1 MKRKIIIQ
9 AEILTDDP
17 SVDEAAVKE
26 ALSRLPAA
34 ECTIPLLFDVSLA
47 QAPADAK
54 HIWLY
59 DDGDDTGPWRYAMN
73 PEDTDGPLVSG
84 NAVYELL
91 SLGVCVA
98 LHCNYPR
105 ADRYGAPLLASADS
119 YAEGAVSTY
128 GFKVAAEGFEV
139 SSEDSGDDTPATF
152 WLKIAM
158 PAGWEPR

>member
-1 MKRKIIIQ
+1 MKIESLLI
-9 AEILTDDP
+9 ALVAF
-17 SVDEAAVKE
+17 SVN
-26 ALSRLPAA
+26 LPAPVFGA
-34 ECTIPLLFDVSLA
+34 EVFTGRVVAVL
-47 QAPADAK
+47 
-54 HIWLY
+54 
-59 DDGDDTGPWRYAMN
+59 DGDTLDVLQA
-73 PEDTDGPLVSG
+73 G

-105 ADRYGAPLLASADS
+105 ADRYGAPLLATDDS